1 MEILIAGYLNLRAQI
16 FTKNGETLGVLFAYF
31 SLVFSLLILP
41 ITYAIVICRP
51 LHELSAPEF
60 YQKWSSFYA
69 ESRLSSHW
77 SLLFNCFSLLRRL
90 QFILLV
96 IFVSVPSL
104 QIVGVIASNY
114 VILCYQAIIKPLK
127 SIKAN
132 RLELFNEYLIFSM
145 TVILTTFTE
154 FVDNNQQRYDMGQ
167 IQIYILAIYIL
178 TNLLSYLRTL
188 FTH

>member
-1 MEILIAGYLNLRAQI
+1 M
-16 FTKNGETLGVLFAYF
+16 
-31 SLVFSLLILP
+31 
-41 ITYAIVICRP
+41 
-51 LHELSAPEF
+51 
-60 YQKWSSFYA
+60 
-69 ESRLSSHW
+69 
-77 SLLFNCFSLLRRL
+77 
-90 QFILLV
+90 
-96 IFVSVPSL
+96 SVPSL

-145 TVILTTFTE
+145 TVMLTTFTE

-178 TNLLSYLRTL
+178 TNLLFILKDIVHSLSLFYQKYRTIKDRNDKIVHIKPVIM
-188 FTH
+188 TDEEMAQWDKEIAENKIKNQIKQY